1 MLIDQLKKENILAL
15 KEKNDNK
22 RAILSVVINKYMI
35 LGYEAKAK
43 NKELNDADLIQVINK
58 TLKELEEEKSNFLS
72 LNRMDKVNDVDA
84 QINTIKSYVPKMMSE
99 EEIKEVILSLSDK
112 SIPSVMKHF
121 KTNYAGKCD
130 MALVNK
136 VLKSL

>member
-1 MLIDQLKKENILAL
+1 MLIDKLKKENILAL
-15 KEKNDNK
+15 KEKNENK

-72 LNRMDKVNDVDA
+72 LNRMDKVNDIDA

-99 EEIKEVILSLSDK
+99 EEIKEVILSLDDK

>member
-15 KEKNDNK
+15 KEKNENK

-72 LNRMDKVNDVDA
+72 LNRMDKVNDIDA
-84 QINTIKSYVPKMMSE
+84 QINVIKSYVPKMMSE
-99 EEIKEVILSLSDK
+99 EEIKEVILSLNDK

>member
-15 KEKNDNK
+15 KEKNENK

-72 LNRMDKVNDVDA
+72 LNRMDKVNDIDA

-99 EEIKEVILSLSDK
+99 EEIKEVILSLDDR

>member
-15 KEKNDNK
+15 KEKNENK

-72 LNRMDKVNDVDA
+72 LNRMDKVNDIDA

-99 EEIKEVILSLSDK
+99 EEIKEVILSLNDK

>member
-15 KEKNDNK
+15 KEKNENK

-72 LNRMDKVNDVDA
+72 LNRMDKVNDIDA

-99 EEIKEVILSLSDK
+99 EEIKDVILSLNDK